1 MGRLV
6 TLPTDGRRVPGTL
19 VVSSGAAA
27 LTAVVLVT
35 ELSTTGLDQPGA
47 AALLGLALVAAATG
61 VYRVAA
67 RLDAPWPVRVVAA
80 LTVVLVSLGLPHMTV
95 ADAALL
101 AGTCGAAAGLAHWAR
116 SRRRLSGGEIA
127 VFAGLP
133 TALAA
138 LAGPPGW
145 AAVGVGVLVVVV
157 VGLAGHRPARRIG
170 VSVAGLTV
178 LPALAVGGWTWRTG
192 ALPAAAG
199 WPTFDLVMTVL
210 GLLLLAS
217 VLVRRGA
224 R

>member
-1 MGRLV
+1 MTSPVGQRPPGIDDAPARRAARRPAHLQPSAPSAPARVGRLV

-101 AGTCGAAAGLAHWAR
+101 AGTCGA
-116 SRRRLSGGEIA
+116 
-127 VFAGLP
+127 
-133 TALAA
+133 
-138 LAGPPGW
+138 
-145 AAVGVGVLVVVV
+145 
-157 VGLAGHRPARRIG
+157 
-170 VSVAGLTV
+170 
-178 LPALAVGGWTWRTG
+178 
-192 ALPAAAG
+192 
-199 WPTFDLVMTVL
+199 
-210 GLLLLAS
+210 
-217 VLVRRGA
+217 
-224 R
+224 

>member
-19 VVSSGAAA
+19 VVSAGAAA
-27 LTAVVLVT
+27 LTTTALVT
-35 ELSTTGLDQPGA
+35 ELSTVGVDRPGTAALLA
-47 AALLGLALVAAATG
+47 AALVATATG

-67 RLDAPWPVRVVAA
+67 RLDAPWPVRVVVAV
-80 LTVVLVSLGLPHMTV
+80 TVVLVGLGLRHVTV

-101 AGTCGAAAGLAHWAR
+101 AGTGGTAAGLAHWAR

-133 TALAA
+133 AALAA

-145 AAVGVGVLVVVV
+145 TAVGIGALVVVV
-157 VGLAGHRPARRIG
+157 VGLAGHRPARRIA
-170 VSVAGLTV
+170 VSAAGLTA
-178 LPALAVGGWTWRTG
+178 LPALAVAGWTWRTG
-192 ALPAAAG
+192 ALPAPAG
-199 WPTFDLVMTVL
+199 WPTFDLLMAVL
-210 GLLLLAS
+210 GLLVLAS
-217 VLVRRGA
+217 ALVRRDA